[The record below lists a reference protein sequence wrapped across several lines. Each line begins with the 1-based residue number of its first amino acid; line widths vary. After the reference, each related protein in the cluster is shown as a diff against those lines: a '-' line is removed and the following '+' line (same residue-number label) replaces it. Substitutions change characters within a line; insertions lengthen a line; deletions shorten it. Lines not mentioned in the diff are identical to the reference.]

1 MGFILFF
8 AFSLLLQGALGELV
22 CEELPVGMCSF
33 SVSSS
38 GKRCSLET
46 SLSAASSTDD
56 DVHQS
61 RNNWWFQCKTSEVV
75 VDTMNEHIE
84 SDDCI
89 KACGVDRNSV
99 GISSDSLLESQFTGK
114 LCSDECYFNC
124 PNIVDLY
131 YNLALAEGA
140 FLPDLCK
147 ARKVNA
153 RREMFQLRSSGHTT
167 AAGPTSAAAA
177 IGSPTS
183 SPGGMLAGGDYAPA
197 PDSSHELYNPYYS
210 WAPTPL

>member
-1 MGFILFF
+1 MFELWLISRLV
-8 AFSLLLQGALGELV
+8 LLKFG
-22 CEELPVGMCSF
+22 
-33 SVSSS
+33 
-38 GKRCSLET
+38 GKF
-46 SLSAASSTDD
+46 
-56 DVHQS
+56 
-61 RNNWWFQCKTSEVV
+61 N
-75 VDTMNEHIE
+75 
-84 SDDCI
+84 
-89 KACGVDRNSV
+89 
-99 GISSDSLLESQFTGK
+99 FT
-114 LCSDECYFNC
+114 
-124 PNIVDLY
+124 
-131 YNLALAEGA
+131 GA